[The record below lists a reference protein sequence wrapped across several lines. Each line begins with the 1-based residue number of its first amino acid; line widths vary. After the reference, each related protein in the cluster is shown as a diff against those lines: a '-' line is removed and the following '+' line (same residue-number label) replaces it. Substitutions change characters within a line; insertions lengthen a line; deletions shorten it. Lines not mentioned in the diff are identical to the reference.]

1 MEDNY
6 NNDQFGFEL
15 KRALLEDTPLP
26 DADKA
31 FMQFKKNIGV
41 KESRWKTLRPYLAV
55 AMAACI
61 AALCYLVLPLGEEDK
76 MASNWQRWAMSSIW
90 QGKRK
95 MSLASVWMAR

>member
-41 KESRWKTLRPYLAV
+41 TLSGCGNGSLHRRFVLS
-55 AMAACI
+55 CI
-61 AALCYLVLPLGEEDK
+61 AFG
-76 MASNWQRWAMSSIW
+76 R
-90 QGKRK
+90 GR
-95 MSLASVWMAR
+95 

>member
-76 MASNWQRWAMSSIW
+76 MASSRMQQQLA
-90 QGKRK
+90 K
-95 MSLASVWMAR
+95 MGDVVYMAGEEKNVISL

>member
-15 KRALLEDTPLP
+15 KRAFLEDTPLP

-31 FMQFKKNIGV
+31 FMQFKKNIGL

-55 AMAACI
+55 HRRFVLSCI
-61 AALCYLVLPLGEEDK
+61 AFG
-76 MASNWQRWAMSSIW
+76 R
-90 QGKRK
+90 GR
-95 MSLASVWMAR
+95 